1 MSWQVLND
9 CGGNVRRPAH
19 VARRAARV
27 SGLLVGF
34 TAFMALL
41 FLLLIIAGVTLI
53 GGYNHAVRM
62 DEQVKGAWSQ
72 VENQLQRRYD
82 LVPNLVEAVRGFA
95 THEREIFTDI
105 AEARTRYFSAAQSGS
120 REHQVEA
127 ANGLERALSR
137 LLVLQERYPE
147 LKAQESFLRLQDE
160 LAGTENR
167 LAYSRQQYNE
177 AVNALNAYRRSFF
190 GRFAAGWAGVGEA
203 QYFDPPKA
211 VHDAPRVSFEGEGAP
226 KRGE

>member
-1 MSWQVLND
+1 
-9 CGGNVRRPAH
+9 
-19 VARRAARV
+19 
-27 SGLLVGF
+27 
-34 TAFMALL
+34 MALL
-41 FLLLIIAGVTLI
+41 FLALVFAGVTLV

-95 THEREIFTDI
+95 THEREIFTDV
-105 AEARTRYFSAAQSGS
+105 AEARTRYFSAAHSGS
-120 REHQVEA
+120 REQQVEA

-167 LAYSRQQYNE
+167 LAYARQQYNE
-177 AVNALNAYRRSFF
+177 VVNALNAYRRSFF
-190 GRFAAGWAGVGEA
+190 GRFAAGLAGVGEA
-203 QYFDPPKA
+203 RYFEPPKA
-211 VHDAPRVSFEGEGAP
+211 AHDAPRVSFEREGAP